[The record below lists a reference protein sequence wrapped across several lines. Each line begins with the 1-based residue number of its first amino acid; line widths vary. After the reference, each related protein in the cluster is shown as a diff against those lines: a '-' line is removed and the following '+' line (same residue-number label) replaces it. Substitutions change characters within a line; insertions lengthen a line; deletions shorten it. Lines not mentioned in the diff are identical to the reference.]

1 MSITW
6 QERQTNATQRGHDT
20 IKQTIAGLRQ
30 LANEMEV
37 NAQTLYQEAMDCH
50 DYPAAMDCLKQVR
63 GVLGRFENRL
73 TEVVIAVD
81 ETNQM
86 RNGR

>member
-37 NAQTLYQEAMDCH
+37 NAQTLYQEAMDC
-50 DYPAAMDCLKQVR
+50 LKQVR